1 MNKPWIPCPTR
12 SRSWRSQSQRNRMR
26 ASGSAWRSAVSNSG
40 VSERMKRMRKAREVL
55 ALGVPVGA
63 GDCRRQAE
71 AGQQQG

>member
-1 MNKPWIPCPTR
+1 VDPLPHPLQILAQPVAAEPDARVWISVALGCL
-12 SRSWRSQSQRNRMR
+12 QQRR
-26 ASGSAWRSAVSNSG
+26 
-40 VSERMKRMRKAREVL
+40 ERMKRMRKAREVL